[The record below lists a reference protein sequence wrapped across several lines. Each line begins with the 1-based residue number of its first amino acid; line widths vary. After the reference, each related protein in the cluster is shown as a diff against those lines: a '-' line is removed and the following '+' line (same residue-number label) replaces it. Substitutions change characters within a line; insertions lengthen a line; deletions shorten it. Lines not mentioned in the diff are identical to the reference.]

1 MEDIAPVVEISS
13 FNASS
18 NLPESNDVSVPD
30 MRHGRIISMDSEIE
44 IVTPR
49 RRHVSMISS
58 PSEDEEPPKR
68 ELRTP
73 PRPINSSY
81 NDSEDR
87 P

>member
-18 NLPESNDVSVPD
+18 NLPESQDASIP
-30 MRHGRIISMDSEIE
+30 HGQGLSMDSEIE

-49 RRHVSMISS
+49 RHVSKISS
-58 PSEDEEPPKR
+58 PGDSEEQTKR

-73 PRPINSSY
+73 PHHGNSSY
-81 NDSEDR
+81 NGSEDR